1 MTKADNAE
9 HGQSVRNDV
18 DKEDAFRLAVLCPQ
32 ETLKCAEKVQL
43 IPVSTDDRT
52 FEMEGDGDG
61 DGDDSGCSGDGS
73 LTSNIKS
80 LQGVRLT
87 FNGIPL
93 SFPANSPNFK

>member
-52 FEMEGDGDG
+52 FEMEGDGD
-61 DGDDSGCSGDGS
+61 DSGCSGDGS

-87 FNGIPL
+87 FNGNPL